1 MEGVEE
7 LTMTIITAMQEILH
21 EIIKWQDEKDSQDE
35 DEAGYLWAEDIP
47 DNQRSKK
54 GHKEKKY

>member
-7 LTMTIITAMQEILH
+7 LTMTIITAMQETLY

-35 DEAGYLWAEDIP
+35 DEAGHLWAEDSP
-47 DNQRSKK
+47 DN
-54 GHKEKKY
+54 